1 MPKKATAKVSQVF
14 RKHKRLLLTGEIRK
28 DFKKKRVFEMSCKS
42 AVG

>member
-28 DFKKKRVFEMSCKS
+28 DFKKRVFEMSCKS